1 MGQSALSLL
10 RRRRPHV
17 GRRALLAVASPTSTC
32 TLHRC
37 SLRCDHAASC
47 QAAAQAHSARNARPR
62 RDHPAQTHGA
72 MTARGDEP
80 LGSAAAPGAG
90 SEARASESSPPAAAP
105 PLLPVGGAI
114 LGELPPPEYSSSLP
128 KLHPSDFKR
137 STSVAP
143 SEGGSSEGS
152 SSGVSP
158 HFPYDAQKDVV
169 LRLEFLGP
177 REVKAR
183 GWQLGAKRVRGPV
196 QSAIAAPGRRPSP
209 ACPLRPPAAG
219 HHPGGAGGGTGG
231 AGHADCGSVAQD

>member
-1 MGQSALSLL
+1 
-10 RRRRPHV
+10 
-17 GRRALLAVASPTSTC
+17 
-32 TLHRC
+32 
-37 SLRCDHAASC
+37 
-47 QAAAQAHSARNARPR
+47 
-62 RDHPAQTHGA
+62 

-90 SEARASESSPPAAAP
+90 REARASESSPPAAPP
-105 PLLPVGGAI
+105 PLLPVGGARS
-114 LGELPPPEYSSSLP
+114 GELPPPEDSSSSP

-196 QSAIAAPGRRPSP
+196 QSTIAAPGRRPSP
-209 ACPLRPPAAG
+209 ACPCARPPQAIIRAVRVAVLVGLAMLIVALWLKIDQVRCTPQPQAG
-219 HHPGGAGGGTGG
+219 PHPTSHSLCTFCTPSQLLLSPAPTPLY
-231 AGHADCGSVAQD
+231 